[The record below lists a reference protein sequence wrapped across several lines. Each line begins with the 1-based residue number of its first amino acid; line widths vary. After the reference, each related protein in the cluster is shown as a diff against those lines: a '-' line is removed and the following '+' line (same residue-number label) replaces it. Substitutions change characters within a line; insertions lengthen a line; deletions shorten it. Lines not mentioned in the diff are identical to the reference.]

1 MLIGTQPPLGLE
13 PVLVGPPFRSA
24 ALFPKPIGEF
34 LLFSYVDLRAH
45 DSSPSVFLDPRSNW
59 KTPFERMIARMHG
72 LCQRRKR
79 RVRRRLRDEA
89 GGDQREQRQRR
100 QGGARGVDQRAV
112 SLLAHEPQR
121 AVDALEVGL
130 NLVGPAA

>member
-34 LLFSYVDLRAH
+34 LLFPYVDLLAH
-45 DSSPSVFLDPRSNW
+45 VSSPSVFLDPRSNW

-72 LCQRRKR
+72 LCQP
-79 RVRRRLRDEA
+79 A
-89 GGDQREQRQRR
+89 SAAC
-100 QGGARGVDQRAV
+100 GAAYETKGAAINASSDNAV
-112 SLLAHEPQR
+112 K
-121 AVDALEVGL
+121 
-130 NLVGPAA
+130 AAPVAWINAR